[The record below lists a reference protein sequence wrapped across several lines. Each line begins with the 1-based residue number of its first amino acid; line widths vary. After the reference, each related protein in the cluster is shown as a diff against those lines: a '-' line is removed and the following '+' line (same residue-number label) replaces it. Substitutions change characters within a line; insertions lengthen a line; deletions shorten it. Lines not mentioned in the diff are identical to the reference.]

1 MSDLIWGSDV
11 ASDEPSFDIEEG
23 GHDGHDGHDHSNC
36 DHDHHDDEPEL
47 TEAEIDAERKELVTS
62 FQSLSSDVDALIRSI
77 KPTDIVRD
85 IRRVEPRLFQRY
97 FRGYRPNKIGR
108 GKMVTVLKPAIM
120 EEGNIAVIQ
129 LLSLM
134 WNRRNDKIYKS
145 MRALVQTIN
154 EDVEAIELIE
164 DDKATEFVA
173 SLNEKGFERSQVHIC
188 VRVNGVRFSEEFI
201 KANLCPTDA

>member
-1 MSDLIWGSDV
+1 MQDSSLVGDADLQD
-11 ASDEPSFDIEEG
+11 ALLAP
-23 GHDGHDGHDHSNC
+23 GHEDHDHSNC
-36 DHDHHDDEPEL
+36 DHDHDDDQEYSE
-47 TEAEIDAERKELVTS
+47 EEMEEERKELITS
-62 FQSLSSDVDALIRSI
+62 FQSLKDDLDVMIRAL

-120 EEGNIAVIQ
+120 DDGNIAVMQ

-134 WNRRNDKIYKS
+134 WNRRSDNLYRH
-145 MRALVQTIN
+145 MRDLVKTIN
-154 EDVEAIELIE
+154 EDVEAVEKIE
-164 DDKATEFVA
+164 DEKAKEFV
-173 SLNEKGFERSQVHIC
+173 SNLTERGYERAQIHIC

-201 KANLCPTDA
+201 RANLSPTQA